1 MECVLCDV
9 AVPANA
15 ARMSEATQILNR
27 AQHGD
32 PNAAGELLSLVYGE
46 LRKLATARLG
56 QEHNQ
61 TLQATELVHEAWLKL
76 AGSNQDWSG
85 RSHFF
90 AAAAESM
97 RRILIERA
105 RRRRRVR
112 HGGGLQRVN
121 LDDVELATTTD
132 DETLLRLDAALAEL
146 EVEDPEKTRL
156 IKLRYFVGLTIPDA
170 ARALG
175 ISPATAKRHWAYGR
189 AWLYCQL
196 TSKD

>member
-1 MECVLCDV
+1 MGDV
-9 AVPANA
+9 TVILDAIRQGEVEAADKLIPLVYEELRRLAA
-15 ARMSEATQILNR
+15 AR
-27 AQHGD
+27 
-32 PNAAGELLSLVYGE
+32 LSHQ
-46 LRKLATARLG
+46 APG
-56 QEHNQ
+56 Q
-61 TLQATELVHEAWLKL
+61 TIQATELVHEAWLKL

-85 RSHFF
+85 RGHFF

-146 EVEDPEKTRL
+146 EVEDPEKARL

-170 ARALG
+170 AHALG

-189 AWLYCQL
+189 AWLYCQM
-196 TSKD
+196 TSQD